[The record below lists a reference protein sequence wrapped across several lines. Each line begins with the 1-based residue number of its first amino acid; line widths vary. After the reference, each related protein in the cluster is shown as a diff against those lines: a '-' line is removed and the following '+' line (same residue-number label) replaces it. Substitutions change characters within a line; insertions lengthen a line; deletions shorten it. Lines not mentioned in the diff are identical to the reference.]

1 VIKSGRFKPFLF
13 ILMAA
18 LLTTALWPAF
28 QSPGPPEDEG
38 IALVYPEM
46 FLKGRLPYRDFE
58 TIYGPGNLLILSA
71 GYSVFGM
78 DIFVERAIG
87 LVYRLVILLGIFSIA
102 QRWGNIV
109 AFGCALLSAV
119 LLGGTELFANTW
131 IAALAFALS
140 ALWLAAEP
148 KSRWRCLAAGAFA
161 GATLLCRCDLG
172 PALIVAS
179 LPLFLIM
186 ERKERERFLGGAAV
200 ALLPLVWFAIAV
212 GPAQLVHSLFLF
224 PVFHLG
230 SAAYLPI
237 STAPADLR
245 YVFYLYLVASVL
257 NVGAGFVACRRGE
270 RESGRLLLGAG
281 LLGLGCIHYALS
293 RFDGGHV
300 INTAL
305 ISIGLLPL
313 SLFVLFSAITRRLAL
328 SLAAAAATLIAFVGV
343 QILLPR
349 YTRYFYRGIR
359 VELRLD
365 QPRQVANTT
374 DLLEPGDK
382 GIFVKQNGRS
392 FPLGRTQTAESTDQ
406 MLRELQRAAT
416 PGQLLLVGP
425 GDLRRT
431 VGCDTFIYHMVPQLR
446 PATYY
451 LEMNPGS
458 TNAPGSRLASDV
470 EKADW
475 LVLDRGWDSINE
487 PNQSS
492 EFGSDVPNAVV
503 RAKFDLVG
511 EYGPYMLLRNRRL
524 RNFVQP
530 LPPQQ

>member
-1 VIKSGRFKPFLF
+1 
-13 ILMAA
+13 
-18 LLTTALWPAF
+18 
-28 QSPGPPEDEG
+28 
-38 IALVYPEM
+38 
-46 FLKGRLPYRDFE
+46 
-58 TIYGPGNLLILSA
+58 
-71 GYSVFGM
+71 
-78 DIFVERAIG
+78 
-87 LVYRLVILLGIFSIA
+87 
-102 QRWGNIV
+102 
-109 AFGCALLSAV
+109 
-119 LLGGTELFANTW
+119 
-131 IAALAFALS
+131 
-140 ALWLAAEP
+140 
-148 KSRWRCLAAGAFA
+148 
-161 GATLLCRCDLG
+161 
-172 PALIVAS
+172 
-179 LPLFLIM
+179 
-186 ERKERERFLGGAAV
+186 
-200 ALLPLVWFAIAV
+200 
-212 GPAQLVHSLFLF
+212 LVHSLFLF

-245 YVFYLYLVASVL
+245 YVFYLFIVASVL
-257 NVGAGFVACRRGE
+257 NVGAGFLASRRGE
-270 RESGRLLLGAG
+270 RERGRLLLGAA

-313 SLFVLFSAITRRLAL
+313 SLFVLLSAITRKLAL
-328 SLAAAAATLIAFVGV
+328 SFTAVASTLIVFVGV
-343 QILLPR
+343 QFLLPR

-359 VELRLD
+359 VEMRLD
-365 QPRQVANTT
+365 QPRQVANTA

-392 FPLGRTQTAESTDQ
+392 FPLGRMQTAEATSQ
-406 MLRELQRAAT
+406 MLREVERAST

-431 VGCDTFIYHMVPQLR
+431 VGCDTYIYHMLPQLR

-458 TNAPGSRLASDV
+458 TNAPGSRLAGDV
-470 EKADW
+470 ERADW

-492 EFGSDVPNAVV
+492 EFGSDAPNKVV
-503 RAKFDLVG
+503 QAKFDLWA
-511 EYGPYMLLRNRRL
+511 EYGPYMILRNRRL

-530 LPPQQ
+530 LRPQ